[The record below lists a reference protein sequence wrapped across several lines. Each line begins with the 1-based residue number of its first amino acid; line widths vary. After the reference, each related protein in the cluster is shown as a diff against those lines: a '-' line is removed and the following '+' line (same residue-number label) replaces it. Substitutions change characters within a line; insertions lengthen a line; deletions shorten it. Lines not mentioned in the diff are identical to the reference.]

1 MIITN
6 RNNQSP
12 NYQLLHSLFLRQ
24 TLRTPIGLG
33 IRNSEDVVVAKYNQE
48 MGIDMDDGTVIVVAP
63 FNQAIPMTKYKL
75 IGVANI
81 NGTNYGAWLGA
92 TVEGE
97 LGESVLLSSRENL
110 WENFRT
116 HLEGGAVE
124 PPVVEQIETVKSV
137 TMGTPLSSI
146 EEELSSRVY
155 ENLVESGVSTVE
167 EMVTTLQAIING
179 EQQVKYVGE
188 KTAQSLLETY
198 GNDTYISH

>member
-6 RNNQSP
+6 RSNQP
-12 NYQLLHSLFLRQ
+12 NYQLLQSLFLRQ

-33 IRNSEDVVVAKYNQE
+33 VRNNEDVVVTKYNQE
-48 MGIDMDDGTVIVVAP
+48 MGIDMDDGTVVVVTP
-63 FNQAIPMTKYKL
+63 FNQPVPLQKYKL

-81 NGTNYGAWLGA
+81 GGTNYGAWLGDSLG
-92 TVEGE
+92 GE
-97 LGESVLLSSRENL
+97 LGESVVLPARDNV
-110 WENFRT
+110 WQDFRS
-116 HLEGGAVE
+116 HLEGVAIEPIVE
-124 PPVVEQIETVKSV
+124 SVDVVESATV
-137 TMGTPLSSI
+137 GTPLSSI
-146 EEELSSRVY
+146 EEELNSRVY

-198 GNDTYISH
+198 GNDTQISD